1 MLLKRRSPPGWLEW
15 ARVWLWPRRS
25 WMRSGQ
31 YVTKRVLR
39 LTASPH
45 AIAAGVAAGAMTS
58 FSPLLGFHFIIA
70 FTLAWLMRGNLIAAA
85 LGTFVGNP
93 ITFPF
98 IWAATYK
105 SGHYLLGS
113 APVADGAPG
122 LGHAMKG
129 VVAGM
134 WQFDLAQMGAALNEI
149 WAPLLYPMMIGG
161 LLLGPLIAVPLYFA
175 TRRASMLFR
184 EARRDQ
190 LLAKATQL
198 RDRAKA
204 LQATRTLPGN
214 SNSTPA

>member
-15 ARVWLWPRRS
+15 VRVWLWPRRS

-58 FSPLLGFHFIIA
+58 FSPLLGFHFMIA
-70 FTLAWLMRGNLIAAA
+70 FILAWVIRGNLLAAA

-105 SGHYLLGS
+105 AGHFLLGT
-113 APVADGAPG
+113 APVAEGAPG
-122 LGHAMKG
+122 LGHAMTG
-129 VVAGM
+129 VVAGA
-134 WQFDLAQMGAALNEI
+134 WAFDLGQMGAALNEI
-149 WAPLLYPMMIGG
+149 WTPLLWPMMIGG
-161 LLLGPLIAVPLYFA
+161 LVLGPLIAVPLYFA

-184 EARRDQ
+184 EARQDQ
-190 LLAKATQL
+190 LMAKAAQL

-204 LQATRTLPGN
+204 LQAAGKVPRN
-214 SNSTPA
+214 SNSSAA

>member
-1 MLLKRRSPPGWLEW
+1 MLLKRRSPPGWLEFL
-15 ARVWLWPRRS
+15 RVWLWPRRS

-31 YVTKRVLR
+31 YVTKRILR

-45 AIAAGVAAGAMTS
+45 AIAGGVAAGAMTS
-58 FSPLLGFHFIIA
+58 FSPFLGFHFTIA
-70 FTLAWLMRGNLIAAA
+70 FILAWILRGNFLAAA

-105 SGHYLLGS
+105 AGHFLLGS

-122 LGHAMKG
+122 LGHAMTG

-134 WQFDLAQMGAALNEI
+134 WAFDLGRMGAALNEI
-149 WAPLLYPMMIGG
+149 WEPLLYPMMVGG
-161 LLLGPLIAVPLYFA
+161 LVLGPLIAVPLYFA
-175 TRRASMLFR
+175 TRRASLIFR
-184 EARRDQ
+184 ESRRDK
-190 LLAKATQL
+190 LLAKAAML

-204 LQATRTLPGN
+204 MQAVGKLPRKSSGK
-214 SNSTPA
+214 PA